1 MSSVPA
7 KVKKQKSPFE
17 MRMAYFGLP
26 AALVALTLIWTM
38 RTPAG
43 LSYSGKMAMGIFAFA
58 LILWV
63 SNGIPNYVT
72 SLIVIFLL
80 PAAGAWTEKATL
92 GVFGYEVIWL
102 MIAAFVI
109 ASGMEKSG
117 LAKRLALFLV
127 TRFGK
132 SVNTVL
138 IVLMVTNFLIAFV
151 VPSTTARAVMLLP
164 IVMMIMEVF
173 EVGNTTPQDR
183 NFGKLMALQ
192 GIQANN
198 LSTGAIVTATSSQIL
213 AISFIKDLT
222 GTEISWMKWFIASAP
237 VAIITLAASFLIGK
251 MLFKTGNRSASA
263 EKMTAL
269 EEEYKGLGKMNG
281 VEVRALIIFL
291 ITIFLWATDEYHG
304 AMFGFDIS
312 LVVVAIVS
320 AAIFL
325 MPHVG
330 ILTWKEAKIPWDLMI
345 FSCGAYAGGLALDD
359 TGVATWVLNSVFDKL
374 GVEHMS
380 FMVLYAVIIFIAGF
394 SHFVFTSKTVRT
406 IILIPT
412 IISIAQV
419 AGFNPVALAL
429 PASFMICDTITLP
442 PHSKVN
448 LTYYSTGKFTVLE
461 EMTYGVLTLLAKWG
475 IMVAASFTWFKMI
488 GIM

>member
-263 EKMTAL
+263 EKMMAL

-359 TGVATWVLNSVFDKL
+359 TGVATWVLNSVL
-374 GVEHMS
+374 TAGSGAYEL
-380 FMVLYAVIIFIAGF
+380 MVLYAVIIFYCKLLPLCVHQQDGSYHHSDSHHYIHCAGGGIQ
-394 SHFVFTSKTVRT
+394 SCGSG
-406 IILIPT
+406 P
-412 IISIAQV
+412 
-419 AGFNPVALAL
+419 AGVLYDMRYHH
-429 PASFMICDTITLP
+429 ASA
-442 PHSKVN
+442 SQQVN

>member
-7 KVKKQKSPFE
+7 MVKKQKSPFE
-17 MRMAYFGLP
+17 IRMAYFGLP
-26 AALVALTLIWTM
+26 IALVALTLIWTM
-38 RTPAG
+38 DTPLG
-43 LSYSGKMAMGIFAFA
+43 LAYSGKMAMGIFAFA

-63 SNGIPNYVT
+63 SNGLPNYVT
-72 SLIVIFLL
+72 SLLVIFLL
-80 PAAGAWTEKATL
+80 PVTGAWTEKATL

-102 MIAAFVI
+102 MVAAFVI

-127 TRFGK
+127 TKFGK
-132 SVNTVL
+132 STNTVL
-138 IVLMVTNFLIAFV
+138 IVLMLTNFLIAFV

-173 EVGNTTPQDR
+173 EVGSVTGQDK

-237 VAIITLAASFLIGK
+237 IAILTLAASFIIGK
-251 MLFKTGNRSASA
+251 TMFKTANRAASA
-263 EKMTAL
+263 EKMKGL
-269 EEEYKGLGKMNG
+269 EEEYRSLGRMSG
-281 VEVRALIIFL
+281 VEKRALIIFIL
-291 ITIFLWATDEYHG
+291 TIFLWATDEFHG
-304 AMFGFDIS
+304 QMFGFDIS

-330 ILTWKEAKIPWDLMI
+330 ILNWKEAKIPWDLMV
-345 FSCGAYAGGLALDD
+345 FSCGAYAGGLALDE
-359 TGVATWVLNSVFDKL
+359 TGVAL
-374 GVEHMS
+374 G
-380 FMVLYAVIIFIAGF
+380 
-394 SHFVFTSKTVRT
+394 
-406 IILIPT
+406 
-412 IISIAQV
+412 
-419 AGFNPVALAL
+419 
-429 PASFMICDTITLP
+429 C
-442 PHSKVN
+442 
-448 LTYYSTGKFTVLE
+448 
-461 EMTYGVLTLLAKWG
+461 
-475 IMVAASFTWFKMI
+475 
-488 GIM
+488 

>member
-1 MSSVPA
+1 MVTSKQYKIKQSTGDGTKRRVGILSSVPA

-325 MPHVG
+325 SLIHILILSFATTKVSFLVFVNILLFVLGMLLDSAVLQLVLLPILCPIAQSFGIDMVHFGVVFTLNTMIGLCTPPFGMLLFIVTGISGEKMNTIIKEVMP
-330 ILTWKEAKIPWDLMI
+330 M
-345 FSCGAYAGGLALDD
+345 
-359 TGVATWVLNSVFDKL
+359 VF
-374 GVEHMS
+374 V
-380 FMVLYAVIIFIAGF
+380 MVLVL
-394 SHFVFTSKTVRT
+394 
-406 IILIPT
+406 ILITFVPDV
-412 IISIAQV
+412 IMW
-419 AGFNPVALAL
+419 L
-429 PASFMICDTITLP
+429 PRLF
-442 PHSKVN
+442 
-448 LTYYSTGKFTVLE
+448 GR
-461 EMTYGVLTLLAKWG
+461 
-475 IMVAASFTWFKMI
+475 
-488 GIM
+488 

>member
-1 MSSVPA
+1 MNITKLREGSA
-7 KVKKQKSPFE
+7 FI
-17 MRMAYFGLP
+17 
-26 AALVALTLIWTM
+26 VALEGRLDTSTAPELETQLN
-38 RTPAG
+38 AG
-43 LSYSGKMAMGIFAFA
+43 LDGVVDLVIDMKDLVYLSSAG
-58 LILWV
+58 LRVIL
-63 SNGIPNYVT
+63 
-72 SLIVIFLL
+72 
-80 PAAGAWTEKATL
+80 AAQ
-92 GVFGYEVIWL
+92 
-102 MIAAFVI
+102 
-109 ASGMEKSG
+109 
-117 LAKRLALFLV
+117 KRMNKQGSMKV
-127 TRFGK
+127 CH
-132 SVNTVL
+132 VNET
-138 IVLMVTNFLIAFV
+138 
-151 VPSTTARAVMLLP
+151 
-164 IVMMIMEVF
+164 IMEVF

-213 AISFIKDLT
+213 AISFIKDLA

-380 FMVLYAVIIFIAGF
+380 FMVLYAVIIFIASF

>member
-1 MSSVPA
+1 M
-7 KVKKQKSPFE
+7 
-17 MRMAYFGLP
+17 
-26 AALVALTLIWTM
+26 
-38 RTPAG
+38 
-43 LSYSGKMAMGIFAFA
+43 
-58 LILWV
+58 
-63 SNGIPNYVT
+63 
-72 SLIVIFLL
+72 IFLL

-183 NFGKLMALQ
+183 NFWKAYGIAGDTGQQPFHRSHCDGYILPDSGYQLYQ
-192 GIQANN
+192 GPDRYGDF
-198 LSTGAIVTATSSQIL
+198 LDEVVHCLCSCCHYHTGSQL
-213 AISFIKDLT
+213 
-222 GTEISWMKWFIASAP
+222 
-237 VAIITLAASFLIGK
+237 LIGK

-320 AAIFL
+320 AAHL
-325 MPHVG
+325 PHAPCRD
-330 ILTWKEAKIPWDLMI
+330 IDLEGSKDTLGSDD
-345 FSCGAYAGGLALDD
+345 FQLRAYAGGLALDD

-380 FMVLYAVIIFIAGF
+380 FMVLYAVIILLQA
-394 SHFVFTSKTVRT
+394 SPTLCSPARRFV
-406 IILIPT
+406 P
-412 IISIAQV
+412 
-419 AGFNPVALAL
+419 
-429 PASFMICDTITLP
+429 SF
-442 PHSKVN
+442 
-448 LTYYSTGKFTVLE
+448 
-461 EMTYGVLTLLAKWG
+461 
-475 IMVAASFTWFKMI
+475 
-488 GIM
+488 

>member
-1 MSSVPA
+1 
-7 KVKKQKSPFE
+7 
-17 MRMAYFGLP
+17 MAYFGLP
-26 AALVALTLIWTM
+26 LALLALTLIWTM
-38 RTPAG
+38 QTPAG
-43 LSYSGKMAMGIFAFA
+43 LSYTGKMAMGIFAFA

-72 SLIVIFLL
+72 SLIVLILL
-80 PAAGAWTEKATL
+80 PLTGAWTEADTL

-102 MIAAFVI
+102 MVAAFVI

-117 LAKRLALFLV
+117 LAKRLALFLI
-127 TRFGK
+127 TKLGK
-132 SVNTVL
+132 STNAVL

-164 IVMMIMEVF
+164 IVMLIMEVF
-173 EVGNTTPQDR
+173 EVGSATKEDR
-183 NFGKLMALQ
+183 NFGKLLALQ

-222 GTEISWMKWFIASAP
+222 GTDISWMDWFLAAAP
-237 VAIITLAASFLIGK
+237 VTLVTLVASYFIGK
-251 MLFKTGNRSASA
+251 VMFPTSNRNASA
-263 EKMTAL
+263 EKLKAL
-269 EEEYKGLGKMNG
+269 DDQYKELGKMSG
-281 VEVRALIIFL
+281 LEKRALIIFL
-291 ITIFLWATDEYHG
+291 LTIFLWSTDGHHV
-304 AMFGFDIS
+304 AMFGFEIS
-312 LVVVAIVS
+312 LVVVAILS

-325 MPHVG
+325 MPHFG
-330 ILTWKEAKIPWDLMI
+330 ILDWKEAKIPWNLMI
-345 FSCGAYAGGLALDD
+345 FSCGAYAGGLALDE
-359 TGVATWVLNSVFDKL
+359 TGVASWVLNSIFDKL
-374 GVEHMS
+374 GVENMS
-380 FMVLYAVIIFIAGF
+380 FFTLYAVIIFIASF

-419 AGFNPVALAL
+419 TGFNPVALAL

-448 LTYYSTGKFTVLE
+448 LTYYSTGRFNVME
-461 EMTYGVLTLLAKWG
+461 EMVYGVATLLAKWAV
-475 IMVAASFTWFKMI
+475 MLVASFTWFKI
-488 GIM
+488 VGIV

>member
-1 MSSVPA
+1 
-7 KVKKQKSPFE
+7 
-17 MRMAYFGLP
+17 
-26 AALVALTLIWTM
+26 
-38 RTPAG
+38 
-43 LSYSGKMAMGIFAFA
+43 
-58 LILWV
+58 
-63 SNGIPNYVT
+63 
-72 SLIVIFLL
+72 
-80 PAAGAWTEKATL
+80 
-92 GVFGYEVIWL
+92 
-102 MIAAFVI
+102 
-109 ASGMEKSG
+109 
-117 LAKRLALFLV
+117 
-127 TRFGK
+127 
-132 SVNTVL
+132 
-138 IVLMVTNFLIAFV
+138 
-151 VPSTTARAVMLLP
+151 
-164 IVMMIMEVF
+164 
-173 EVGNTTPQDR
+173 
-183 NFGKLMALQ
+183 
-192 GIQANN
+192 
-198 LSTGAIVTATSSQIL
+198 
-213 AISFIKDLT
+213 
-222 GTEISWMKWFIASAP
+222 
-237 VAIITLAASFLIGK
+237 

-380 FMVLYAVIIFIAGF
+380 FMVLYAVIIFIASF

-412 IISIAQV
+412 IISLAQV
-419 AGFNPVALAL
+419 AGFNPVALACRR
-429 PASFMICDTITLP
+429 PS
-442 PHSKVN
+442 
-448 LTYYSTGKFTVLE
+448 
-461 EMTYGVLTLLAKWG
+461 
-475 IMVAASFTWFKMI
+475 
-488 GIM
+488 

>member
-1 MSSVPA
+1 
-7 KVKKQKSPFE
+7 

-72 SLIVIFLL
+72 SLIVIFCFRQQG
-80 PAAGAWTEKATL
+80 PGQKKTTL

-345 FSCGAYAGGLALDD
+345 SAAALMRE
-359 TGVATWVLNSVFDKL
+359 GWPW
-374 GVEHMS
+374 
-380 FMVLYAVIIFIAGF
+380 
-394 SHFVFTSKTVRT
+394 T
-406 IILIPT
+406 IQ
-412 IISIAQV
+412 AW
-419 AGFNPVALAL
+419 L
-429 PASFMICDTITLP
+429 PGS
-442 PHSKVN
+442 
-448 LTYYSTGKFTVLE
+448 
-461 EMTYGVLTLLAKWG
+461 
-475 IMVAASFTWFKMI
+475 
-488 GIM
+488 

>member
-1 MSSVPA
+1 MSSAPA

-17 MRMAYFGLP
+17 IRMAYFGLP
-26 AALVALTLIWTM
+26 IAFVALTLIWTM
-38 RTPAG
+38 DTPLG
-43 LSYSGKMAMGIFAFA
+43 LAYSGKMAMGIFAFA

-63 SNGIPNYVT
+63 SNGLPNYVT
-72 SLIVIFLL
+72 SLLVIFLL
-80 PAAGAWTEKATL
+80 PVTGAWTEKATL

-102 MIAAFVI
+102 MVAAFVI

-127 TRFGK
+127 TKFGK
-132 SVNTVL
+132 STNTVL
-138 IVLMVTNFLIAFV
+138 IVLMLTNFLIAFV

-173 EVGNTTPQDR
+173 EVGSVTGQDK

-237 VAIITLAASFLIGK
+237 IAILTLAASFIIGK
-251 MLFKTGNRSASA
+251 TMFKTANRAASA
-263 EKMTAL
+263 EKMRGL
-269 EEEYKGLGKMNG
+269 EEEYRSLGRMSG
-281 VEVRALIIFL
+281 VEKRALIIFIL
-291 ITIFLWATDEYHG
+291 TIFLWATDEFHG
-304 AMFGFDIS
+304 QMFGFDIS

-330 ILTWKEAKIPWDLMI
+330 ILNWKEAKIPWDLMV
-345 FSCGAYAGGLALDD
+345 FSCGAYAGGLALDE

-374 GVEHMS
+374 GVENMS
-380 FMVLYAVIIFIAGF
+380 FFVLYAVIIFIASF

-419 AGFNPVALAL
+419 TGFNPVALAL

-448 LTYYSTGKFTVLE
+448 LTYYSTGRFTVLE
-461 EMTYGVLTLLAKWG
+461 EMVYGVLTLLAKWG
-475 IMVAASFTWFKMI
+475 IMLLASLTWFKLI
-488 GIM
+488 GIV